1 MRILIVEDDPAIREL
16 YRYQL
21 EDEEHEILEAACGA
35 EAEWRLAQG
44 GIEAVVTD
52 GTMPWGRGSHTAGPW
67 GYVILCTARSLG
79 IPAGLI
85 SGDVELVELARA
97 NGFPAGLKG
106 EADITALVAGMVPVV
121 AAR

>member
-1 MRILIVEDDPAIREL
+1 MRILIVEDDPATREL
-16 YRYQL
+16 YNVQL
-21 EDEEHEILEAACGA
+21 EDEDHEVVEATCGA

-52 GTMPWGRGSHTAGPW
+52 GTMPWGRGSRKVGPW

-79 IPAGLI
+79 IPAALI

-97 NGFPAGLKG
+97 NGFAAGLKG
-106 EADITALVAGMVPVV
+106 EADIAALVAGMVPVV